1 MESNEGGSTRTTAN
15 AISLGVLFGLSA
27 GIIFGLTVFDNFA
40 VGLISGIG
48 VGGVAGI
55 AFASSRRRPGDAA
68 DER

>member
-1 MESNEGGSTRTTAN
+1 MERNEGGNKKTTAN
-15 AISLGVLFGLSA
+15 AIALGVLFGLSA

-55 AFASSRRRPGDAA
+55 AFSSSRRQQDTPA
-68 DER
+68 DEH